1 MQTADVY
8 DCDLNIVSIFQ
19 VRFVVMSFLTNCLV
33 NGIGEEG
40 KGGEGALNQTLM
52 NIFSGSTGVFT
63 FCQSY
68 PAIRFFLSPPNV
80 RNKPTWY
87 PRFRPTILQCLQ
99 QIMLGR
105 PLNLQLLEDHPG
117 DLDPD
122 GIHFSIMAGV
132 SFVQD
137 LHDQALQLLLSA
149 PMDPKI
155 R

>member
-1 MQTADVY
+1 MSMTVFWVLFQYSRFDSSW
-8 DCDLNIVSIFQ
+8 CLFSRIVLSMESAK
-19 VRFVVMSFLTNCLV
+19 RA
-33 NGIGEEG
+33 

-137 LHDQALQLLLSA
+137 LHDQALRLLLSA
-149 PMDPKI
+149 PTDPKI